1 MIIAS
6 ASLTYVPK
14 GMAPMM
20 HNLPDKF
27 DTTRGLMRYS
37 IMDTGDRYVEFAIDP
52 DDFDLAMNGRI
63 GGMIVPAD
71 VSKRHL
77 DQVLGEIRDS
87 GGVRFVVLPRS
98 QQS

>member
-1 MIIAS
+1 
-6 ASLTYVPK
+6 
-14 GMAPMM
+14 MM
-20 HNLPDKF
+20 NELPDKF
-27 DTTRGLMRYS
+27 DTARGLLRYS
-37 IMDTGDRYVEFAIDP
+37 TMDTGDQYVEFAIDP

-63 GGMIVPAD
+63 GGMIVRAD
-71 VSKRHL
+71 VSASRL